1 MSSKQ
6 QHSESK
12 GTIAVI
18 GERELV
24 IGYRLLGVDD
34 TFIVNGGEESFR
46 TAHACVRKLDT

>member
-6 QHSESK
+6 QHPESK

-24 IGYRLLGVDD
+24 IGYRLLGIDE
-34 TFIVNGGEESFR
+34 TFIVNGSDESLKNNGKPFLF
-46 TAHACVRKLDT
+46 T